1 MPLPSYNKGKKTL
14 RKEEFTMIQVNAM
27 GDACPIPVVKTLNAM
42 KELKGAG
49 TVQTLVD
56 NEIAVQNLTRLAES
70 KGCSIETIKLGEKQY
85 QVTITVGEGAEL
97 PETADGICTVPA
109 AGTPDNTV
117 VVISAGHMGEGDEAL
132 GKILLKGFLFALT
145 QQETLPKTVLF
156 YNGGASV
163 TCEGSASLEDLQ
175 KLQELGVEIL
185 TCGTCLN
192 HYGLTEKLRVG
203 EVTNMY
209 VIVEKQMQATKVIR
223 P

>member
-1 MPLPSYNKGKKTL
+1 
-14 RKEEFTMIQVNAM
+14 MIQVNAM

-70 KGCSIETIKLGEKQY
+70 KGCSIETVKLGEKQY

-97 PETADGICTVPA
+97 PENADGICTVPA
-109 AGTPDNTV
+109 AEIPGNTV
-117 VVISAGHMGEGDEAL
+117 VVISADHMGEGDEAL

-175 KLQELGVEIL
+175 KLHDLGIEIL